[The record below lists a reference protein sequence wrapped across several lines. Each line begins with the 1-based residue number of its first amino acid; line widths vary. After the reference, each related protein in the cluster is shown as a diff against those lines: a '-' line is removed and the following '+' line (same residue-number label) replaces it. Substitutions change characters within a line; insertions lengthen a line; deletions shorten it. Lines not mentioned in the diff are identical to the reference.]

1 MQITIAPH
9 DRRISINVSAAV
21 VVASAWLLTAPGA
34 GAQTTDDSQSLH
46 WSVATLLPPGALYAV
61 ISGDPTAPGECTM
74 QISMPNGYR
83 FPPHSHPGSEHVV
96 VKEGTLLVGLG
107 DKIDPKRTRAL
118 AVGDSSTAPAGMHHF
133 SIARG
138 KTMLLV
144 TFMGPYTITYIHAE
158 DAPRTRGFPFDN

>member
-1 MQITIAPH
+1 MNTTAPH
-9 DRRISINVSAAV
+9 RLRISIN
-21 VVASAWLLTAPGA
+21 ASAVIVAASVWLLAASNA
-34 GAQTTDDSQSLH
+34 GAQTTDDSASLH

-61 ISGDPTAPGECTM
+61 MSGDPTAPGECTM

-83 FPPHSHPGSEHVV
+83 FPPHSHPGNEHVV

-133 SIARG
+133 SIAKGRV
-138 KTMLLV
+138 MLLV

-158 DAPRTRGFPFDN
+158 DAPRRRGFPFEN

>member
-1 MQITIAPH
+1 V
-9 DRRISINVSAAV
+9 RFLGRINVSPVVLATSVWLAA
-21 VVASAWLLTAPGA
+21 PPRA
-34 GAQTTDDSQSLH
+34 GAQTTDSSTSLH

-83 FPPHSHPGSEHVV
+83 FPPHSHPGNEHVV

-133 SIARG
+133 SIAKG
-138 KTMLLV
+138 KTTLLV

-158 DAPRTRGFPFDN
+158 DAPRMLGFPFEN

>member
-1 MQITIAPH
+1 MLAAG
-9 DRRISINVSAAV
+9 RRLNL
-21 VVASAWLLTAPGA
+21 VVAFSVWLLAATGA
-34 GAQTTDDSQSLH
+34 EAQTTNDSTALR

-83 FPPHSHPGSEHVV
+83 FPPHSHPGNEHVV

-133 SIARG
+133 SIAKG
-138 KTMLLV
+138 KTTLLV

-158 DAPRTRGFPFDN
+158 DAPRMLGFPFEN

>member
-1 MQITIAPH
+1 MNTTAPH
-9 DRRISINVSAAV
+9 RLRISIN
-21 VVASAWLLTAPGA
+21 ASAVIVAASVWLLAASNA
-34 GAQTTDDSQSLH
+34 GAQTTDDSASLH

-61 ISGDPTAPGECTM
+61 MSGDPTAPGECTM

-83 FPPHSHPGSEHVV
+83 FPPHSHPGNEHVV

-133 SIARG
+133 SIAKG
-138 KTMLLV
+138 KVMLLV